1 LIFANIACIILNNRK
16 NGKLIFMDT
25 LDHSIVAF
33 LQEDGRMR
41 YTEIAKA
48 LDVTEGTV
56 RNRVAK
62 LLEQKAIQI
71 IGVLDPHRMGYT
83 APAIIGISI
92 QPPQLEEAAVEI
104 ASMPEVSYLIMVAGE
119 YDLIVEV
126 FCRDREH
133 LAAFLR
139 DKLLKVEGVQ
149 RTQTSFI
156 LHTYKAAHGAKTVL
170 AKSLAN
176 VEN

>member
-1 LIFANIACIILNNRK
+1 
-16 NGKLIFMDT
+16 MDA
-25 LDHSIVAF
+25 LDRSIVAL
-33 LQEDGRMR
+33 LQEDGRIR

-62 LLEQKAIQI
+62 LLENQTIQI
-71 IGVLDPHRMGYT
+71 IGVLDPHRMGYN
-83 APAIIGISI
+83 APAIIGVSI
-92 QPPQLEEAAVEI
+92 QPPLLEEAAAEI

-133 LAAFLR
+133 LTAFLKDR
-139 DKLLKVEGVQ
+139 LLQVAGVQ
-149 RTQTSFI
+149 RAQTSFI
-156 LHTYKAAHGAKTVL
+156 LHTYKVAHGAKTVL
-170 AKSLAN
+170 TRSLAAADG
-176 VEN
+176 

>member
-1 LIFANIACIILNNRK
+1 
-16 NGKLIFMDT
+16 MDA
-25 LDHSIVAF
+25 LDRSIVAL

-62 LLEQKAIQI
+62 LLEDQAIQI
-71 IGVLDPHRMGYT
+71 IGVLDPHRMGYN
-83 APAIIGISI
+83 APAVIGISI
-92 QPPQLEEAAVEI
+92 QPRLLEEAAAEI
-104 ASMPEVSYLIMVAGE
+104 ASMSEVSYLIMVAGE

-133 LAAFLR
+133 LTAFLK
-139 DKLLKVEGVQ
+139 DQLLQVAGVQ
-149 RTQTSFI
+149 RAQTSFI
-156 LHTYKAAHGAKTVL
+156 LHTYKVAHGAKTVMTRSSAL
-170 AKSLAN
+170 
-176 VEN
+176 VGG